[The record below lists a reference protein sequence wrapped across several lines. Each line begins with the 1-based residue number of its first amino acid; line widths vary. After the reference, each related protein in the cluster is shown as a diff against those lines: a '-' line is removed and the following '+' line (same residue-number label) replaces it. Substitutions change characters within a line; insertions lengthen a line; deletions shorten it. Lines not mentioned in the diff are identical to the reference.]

1 MLFYGPFALTESK
14 NIPKIANKVFM
25 ENSQTFS
32 HD

>member
-1 MLFYGPFALTESK
+1 MLFYGTFALPEST

-25 ENSQTFS
+25 KNSQTFS